1 MSLTQALAPPNM
13 KRKLALKGA
22 GVLLA
27 TMLAC
32 LAAPA
37 HAAISVRDDSGNT
50 VTLEKPAQRVISFAP
65 HVTELLFAAGGAG
78 HIVGVIAYSDFPEA
92 AKRLPQVGDSRE
104 IDFERVVALKPD
116 LLVVWQSGN
125 TSRQLEQLRRLGVPI
140 FFSEPH
146 KLEDIPS
153 SVERLGKL
161 MGSDAAHGVATD
173 FRKQLAELG
182 ARYRNRSPVRVF
194 YQVSDKPLYTLN
206 GQHIVSD
213 ALALCGGQNI
223 FANLQVVAPAVSV
236 EAVLQQDPEAI
247 VSGSGRARD
256 NFALWQQFPTMSAV
270 RRGNLLSVDGALM
283 NRAGPRML
291 QGAAALCEQL
301 DKVRQQRGKPGQ

>member
-1 MSLTQALAPPNM
+1 MTLKQSPSQPNM
-13 KRKLALKGA
+13 KREHALNGA

-32 LAAPA
+32 LAAFA
-37 HAAISVRDDSGNT
+37 HATISVRDDSGNT

-65 HVTELLFAAGGAG
+65 HVTDLLFAAGGAS
-78 HIVGVIAYSDFPEA
+78 HVVGVIAYSDFPEA
-92 AKRLPQVGDSRE
+92 AKHLPQVGDSRE

-125 TSRQLEQLRRLGVPI
+125 TSRQLEQLRRLGVPM

-153 SVERLGKL
+153 NVERLGEL

-182 ARYRNRSPVRVF
+182 ARYRNRAPVRVF

-213 ALALCGGQNI
+213 ALALCGGRNI
-223 FANLQVVAPAVSV
+223 FANLRVVAPAVSV

-256 NFALWQQFPTMSAV
+256 NFALWRQFPAMRAV

-283 NRAGPRML
+283 NRPGPRML
-291 QGAAALCEQL
+291 QGAASLCEQL
-301 DKVRQQRGKPGQ
+301 DKVRQQRGRPTK

>member
-1 MSLTQALAPPNM
+1 MTLMRALAPPNM
-13 KRKLALKGA
+13 KRKLALSGA

-27 TMLAC
+27 VLLAGPV
-32 LAAPA
+32 APA

-65 HVTELLFAAGGAG
+65 HVTELLFTAGGASR
-78 HIVGVIAYSDFPEA
+78 IVGVIAYSDFPEA
-92 AKRLPQVGDSRE
+92 AKHLPQVGDSRQ

-125 TSRQLEQLRRLGVPI
+125 TSRQLEQLRRLGVPM

-153 SVERLGKL
+153 NVERLGKL
-161 MGSDAAHGVATD
+161 MGSDAARDVATD
-173 FRKQLAELG
+173 FRKQIAELG

-194 YQVSDKPLYTLN
+194 YQVGDKPLYTLN

-213 ALALCGGQNI
+213 ALAVCGGRNI
-223 FANLQVVAPAVSV
+223 FANLNVVAPAVSV
-236 EAVLQQDPEAI
+236 EAVLQRDPEAI
-247 VSGSGRARD
+247 VSGSGRAHD
-256 NFALWQQFPTMSAV
+256 NFALWQQFPGMTAV
-270 RRGNLLSVDGALM
+270 RRGNLLSVDGVLM

-291 QGAAALCEQL
+291 QGAATLCEQL
-301 DKVRQQRGKPGQ
+301 DKVRQQRAKPGQ